1 MNVTHIYVFSDESGV
16 FDQINNDTFVYAGII
31 FTDLQEKNLAERR
44 YRSVETRLRKNVKY
58 KTMPELKASKLDVKD
73 KRNLLSSIKDK
84 GYRFAVVI
92 KQKQLSQKV
101 FATPKTK
108 ERYLDWAFKLGL
120 KEAVLRLIS
129 IGEIQSDENVMFHI
143 EVDEHS
149 TSTDGKYSLE
159 EGILKEFRDGT
170 QNWQDGKFFPPIL
183 PNLKSV
189 KVQYRQSENTTLI
202 RTADIIANRVYSVY
216 RPDTD
221 YTEDLSEDFL
231 SIKILP

>member
-44 YRSVETRLRKNVKY
+44 YRSVETRLRKNAKY

-149 TSTDGKYSLE
+149 TSTDGIYSLE

-170 QNWQDGKFFPPIL
+170 QNWQYGKVFPPIL
-183 PNLKSV
+183 LNWESV